1 MKRKLLATL
10 MCVAMTGSLLA
21 GCGGNSSSSDSSS
34 ATEDSVSTEET
45 TEETSEDAGDTG
57 DASSGNSDNEVAD
70 ASEISAP
77 TEKGD
82 WVIGFSNYSVGNSW
96 RQQMEAAFKQ
106 EAEALKEA
114 GVISDYTM
122 LNADNDQSKQISDIR
137 DLITM
142 GCDAIVVTAIT
153 ADGLNDVLEEAIDD
167 GIVVVN
173 FDNMSSST
181 DLTSKVTVSDYDFG
195 RLCGEWL
202 GEQLPDGGNV
212 NELNGT
218 AGTSTDTNR
227 AKGMEEGLAAKSP
240 DCEIVASVNAD
251 WDYATAKTAVEELLN
266 TYPEIDGVLSQGG
279 AMTQAAMEAFEAA
292 GRDLVPM
299 TGEASNGF
307 LRSWVEAK
315 DQGFT
320 SIAFVCPTTQS
331 SLALDVAVN
340 ALNGEKVEP
349 EYLASEDPVTED
361 NVDSVYRDDLSDN
374 YWPAGTNLDEA
385 TVKEMF
391 AE

>member
-1 MKRKLLATL
+1 MKKKLLA
-10 MCVAMTGSLLA
+10 SLLCMA
-21 GCGGNSSSSDSSS
+21 MASSLLIGCGGSSDSEKEGSS
-34 ATEDSVSTEET
+34 ATEEASGTQEST
-45 TEETSEDAGDTG
+45 
-57 DASSGNSDNEVAD
+57 DASSKNSTGEAVD
-70 ASEISAP
+70 ASEVTVP
-77 TEKGD
+77 EEKGD
-82 WVIGFSNYSVGNSW
+82 WVVGFSNYSAGNFW
-96 RQQMEAAFKQ
+96 RQQMEAEFKE
-106 EAEALKEA
+106 EAEALKKA

-153 ADGLNDVLEEAIDD
+153 ADGLNDVLEEAEEE
-167 GIVVVN
+167 GIKVVN
-173 FDNMSSST
+173 CDNLSSST
-181 DLTSKVTVSDYDFG
+181 KLTSKVMVSDYDFG
-195 RLCGEWL
+195 KLCGEWL
-202 GEQLPDGGNV
+202 GEQLPDGGKV
-212 NELNGT
+212 IELNGT

-227 AKGMEEGLAAKSP
+227 AAGMEDGLAEASP
-240 DCEIVASVNAD
+240 DSEIIASVNAD

-292 GRDLVPM
+292 GRKLVPM

-315 DQGFT
+315 DKGFS

-331 SLALDVAVN
+331 AIALDVAVN
-340 ALNGEKVEP
+340 ALNGEEVQP
-349 EYLASEDPVTED
+349 EYLASEDPVTEE
-361 NVDSVYRDDLSDN
+361 NVDSVYRKDLSDN
-374 YWPAGTNLDEA
+374 FWPAGTRLSEEKA
-385 TVKEMF
+385 QEMF

>member
-10 MCVAMTGSLLA
+10 ICVAMTGSLLA
-21 GCGGNSSSSDSSS
+21 GCGGSSSSTSDSSDSSAAAEDS
-34 ATEDSVSTEET
+34 ADEESTEDT
-45 TEETSEDAGDTG
+45 TEDTT
-57 DASSGNSDNEVAD
+57 DASSGSSDSEAVD
-70 ASEISAP
+70 SSEITTP
-77 TEKGD
+77 TEEGN

-96 RQQMEAAFKQ
+96 RQQMEAEFEQ
-106 EAEALKEA
+106 EADALKEA

-153 ADGLNDVLEEAIDD
+153 SDGLNDVLEEAVDD

-181 DLTSKVTVSDYDFG
+181 KLTSKVTVSDYDFG

-212 NELNGT
+212 IELNGT

-227 AKGMEEGLAAKSP
+227 AKGMEEGLAATSP
-240 DCEIVASVNAD
+240 DCDIVASVNAD

-340 ALNGEKVEP
+340 ALNGEDVAP

-361 NVDSVYRDDLSDN
+361 NVESVYRPDLSDN
-374 YWPAGTNLDEA
+374 YWPAGTNLNET

>member
-1 MKRKLLATL
+1 MKKKFLAVF
-10 MCVAMTGSLLA
+10 MCMAMAGSLLA
-21 GCGGNSSSSDSSS
+21 GCGGS
-34 ATEDSVSTEET
+34 EDSQGGEETQSETGAEEEGSDEESEET
-45 TEETSEDAGDTG
+45 T
-57 DASSGNSDNEVAD
+57 DASSKNSSGEAVD
-70 ASEISAP
+70 ASEIQVPSQ
-77 TEKGD
+77 EGD
-82 WVIGFSNYSVGNSW
+82 WVIGFSNYNTGNSW
-96 RQQMEAAFKQ
+96 RQQMEAEFKQ

-137 DLITM
+137 DLMTM
-142 GCDAIVVTAIT
+142 GCDAIIVTAIT
-153 ADGLNDVLEEAIDD
+153 SDGLNDVLEEAEDE
-167 GIVVVN
+167 GIKVVN
-173 FDNMSSST
+173 FDNLSSST
-181 DLTSKVTVSDYDFG
+181 NLTSKVTVSDYDFG

-202 GEQLPDGGNV
+202 GEQLPDGGKV
-212 NELNGT
+212 IELNGT
-218 AGTSTDTNR
+218 AGTSTDSNR
-227 AKGMEEGLAAKSP
+227 AAGMEEGLAEVSP

-279 AMTQAAMEAFEAA
+279 AMTQATMEAFEAA

-315 DQGFT
+315 EKGFT
-320 SIAFVCPTTQS
+320 SIAFVCPTTQGAM
-331 SLALDVAVN
+331 ALDVAVN
-340 ALNGEKVEP
+340 ALNGEEVAA
-349 EYLASEDPVTED
+349 EYLAAEDPVTEET
-361 NVDSVYRDDLSDN
+361 VESVYRADLSDN
-374 YWPAGTNLDEA
+374 YWPAGASLNEE